1 MDEEI
6 KTSQLEIGEPQLTS
20 LYMMKELAKNET
32 DLTVDSDSQVEKT
45 KMFYVMYARHTLNRI
60 IKLTTFLEK
69 LEDRFI
75 SAVDDIIDKQPES
88 ISLISTAMET
98 ISELLKDCN
107 AVVKDVLKDDKLNNV
122 VINNT
127 QIINPNG
134 TSATII
140 DSNSR
145 DEIRNWAAS
154 LLSQLEKVQAEEQ
167 EVIDVEPTDAEGDE
181 NV

>member
-1 MDEEI
+1 MEQET
-6 KTSQLEIGEPQLTS
+6 KTHLELGEQQLTS

-32 DLTVDSDSQVEKT
+32 TLAVDSDSQVEKT

-69 LEDRFI
+69 LEDKFI
-75 SAVDDIIDKQPES
+75 TAVDDIIDKQPES

-107 AVVKDVLKDDKLNNV
+107 AVVKDVLKDDRLNNV

-134 TSATII
+134 TAATII
-140 DSNSR
+140 DAKSR
-145 DEIRNWAAS
+145 DEIRNLAAN
-154 LLSQLEKVQAEEQ
+154 LLSQLEKVKDEQ
-167 EVIDVEPTDAEGDE
+167 QEIIDVEEVIEEE
-181 NV
+181 NDKNV

>member
-1 MDEEI
+1 MDSET
-6 KTSQLEIGEPQLTS
+6 KVHLELGDKEMTS

-32 DLTVDSDSQVEKT
+32 DLSVDSDSQVQKT
-45 KMFYVMYARHTLNRI
+45 KMFYVMYARHTLTRI

-75 SAVDDIIDKQPES
+75 TAVDDIIDKQPES

-107 AVVKDVLKDDKLNNV
+107 AVVKDVLKDDRLNNV
-122 VINNT
+122 IINNT

-134 TSATII
+134 TAATII
-140 DSNSR
+140 DPNSR
-145 DEIRNWAAS
+145 DEIRNLASS
-154 LLSQLEKVQAEEQ
+154 LLAQLEKIKDEEP
-167 EVIDVEPTDAEGDE
+167 EVIDVEPTETE
-181 NV
+181 NEQNV